1 MKSIASNGVEQLLV
15 KVSKALDKSGIP
27 YMIIGGQAVLLYGT
41 PRLTKDIDITL
52 GVNGDR
58 LSQVSTLARGLHL
71 RIIPSNYRDFV
82 AQTMVLP
89 LEDSKSKFRVD
100 FIFSFTP
107 YETQAIKRA
116 KRVKFGRAAVRFA
129 SLEDIIIHKIFSG
142 RPKDIEDVKSIILK
156 NPDYDRRYITKWLK
170 QFEAT
175 AEGKPGLIRIFKT
188 CIP

>member
-1 MKSIASNGVEQLLV
+1 MV
-15 KVSKALDKSGIP
+15 
-27 YMIIGGQAVLLYGT
+27 IGGQAVLLYGT

-52 GVNGDR
+52 GVDVDR
-58 LSQVSTLARGLHL
+58 LSQVLTIVKQLNLKIL
-71 RIIPSNYRDFV
+71 KPNYRNFV

-116 KRVKFGRAAVRFA
+116 KRVKFGRAVVRFA

-142 RPKDIEDVKSIILK
+142 RPKDIEDVRAIIIK
-156 NPDYDRRYITKWLK
+156 NPNFDRRYIKKWLK
-170 QFEAT
+170 EFDSQPEARLAKSGQPESGQELLKT
-175 AEGKPGLIRIFKT
+175 FIRVSQK
-188 CIP
+188 